1 MKKHIKQESSI
12 TGASSRVPQ
21 NPNIGVNYDNCAL
34 KEIWFAGG
42 CFWGVEAYFARIYG
56 VAKTTVGYADGKTET
71 TSYHELFVT
80 DHAETVQISYDPQK
94 VSLQTLLEYLFNII
108 DPTSIDRQGNDS
120 GRQYRTCL

>member
-42 CFWGVEAYFARIYG
+42 CFWGVEAYLPVYMVLLKQLLAMQMEKLKQHLITNY
-56 VAKTTVGYADGKTET
+56 
-71 TSYHELFVT
+71 
-80 DHAETVQISYDPQK
+80 
-94 VSLQTLLEYLFNII
+94 SLQIMQKQCRLVMTLKRLAYKHCLN
-108 DPTSIDRQGNDS
+108 
-120 GRQYRTCL
+120 TCLI